1 MICFYSSE
9 FVRNKLPYKLVK
21 PITDDNVDKF
31 LDGWEDNKVRGLIF
45 EDRPAVRLR
54 YLLTA
59 FHYRDRITFGYC
71 IFNFRYQKFHMIF
84 LNNTTYFI
92 QFCRYE

>member
-1 MICFYSSE
+1 MENDIPFIVYEIVYEIHVSE

-59 FHYRDRITFGYC
+59 FHYRDRITFGYEIHNC
-71 IFNFRYQKFHMIF
+71 PLNSRKRVHF
-84 LNNTTYFI
+84 L
-92 QFCRYE
+92 